1 MSSCLYFV
9 QRKKTDDRGSAS
21 KNRRLPVRSSA
32 IATKWA
38 RYRKSMNTH
47 LQAQHFATYGQSY
60 KLDACN
66 RLLNLTMIK
75 DAMRQC
81 LDREEYQNFSRD
93 VDNELKNKDD
103 VDGMRC
109 EVVHIW

>member
-1 MSSCLYFV
+1 MSCCLYFV
-9 QRKKTDDRGSAS
+9 QRKKNDNRGSAS

-38 RYRKSMNTH
+38 RYRKIMNTH
-47 LQAQHFATYGQSY
+47 LQAQHFATYGPSY

-81 LDREEYQNFSRD
+81 LDDDEYKKFSHD
-93 VDNELKNKDD
+93 VNNELKNKDD

-109 EVVHIW
+109 EVVHIL